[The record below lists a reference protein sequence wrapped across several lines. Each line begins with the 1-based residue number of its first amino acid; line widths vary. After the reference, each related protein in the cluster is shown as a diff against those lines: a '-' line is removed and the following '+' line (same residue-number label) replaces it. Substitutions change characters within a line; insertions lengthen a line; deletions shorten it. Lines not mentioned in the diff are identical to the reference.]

1 MNIGFIGAGN
11 MATAMITG
19 ALQSKKVK
27 ADNIW
32 ISNRSQEKL
41 DAFQNCHTTTDNCTV
56 ASNVD
61 ILVLSIKPQVYEQ
74 VLQQI
79 QKDIHCHTLVV
90 SIAPNWTLT
99 SLQKALQPTTKIVRI
114 MPNTPAMVLEG
125 MSAFVCN
132 ENCDQND
139 VEKIQEF
146 CSYFGVAT
154 QVKEEQMDAVVAL
167 SGSSPAYAFSF
178 LNAMIEKG
186 QEMGMSY
193 QQSKLLAAQSLKGAA
208 SLILQS
214 DQSASV
220 LKQNV
225 CSPGG
230 TTIEAVTIL
239 DDNHFESIIQE
250 AMEACKNKAEK
261 MKV

>member
-79 QKDIHCHTLVV
+79 QKDIHDHTLVV

-139 VEKIQEF
+139 V
-146 CSYFGVAT
+146 
-154 QVKEEQMDAVVAL
+154 
-167 SGSSPAYAFSF
+167 
-178 LNAMIEKG
+178 
-186 QEMGMSY
+186 
-193 QQSKLLAAQSLKGAA
+193 
-208 SLILQS
+208 
-214 DQSASV
+214 
-220 LKQNV
+220 
-225 CSPGG
+225 
-230 TTIEAVTIL
+230 
-239 DDNHFESIIQE
+239 
-250 AMEACKNKAEK
+250 
-261 MKV
+261 